1 MATQVGEAV
10 IKLSFDGKDVKA
22 SLSKADSEIKN
33 SGKQSGMNWGNAWS
47 VAAGSLISK
56 AISSITGMI
65 SSNLDTA
72 IKRVDTINNFPK
84 MMSNMKISASDSQ
97 KAIDKLSEK
106 LQGLPTSLQSGV
118 AAVSRFTSKNRDVK
132 KSTDL
137 FLALNNAI
145 LAGGAPMDIQATA
158 LEQLSQSYA
167 KGKPDMME
175 WRSAMTAM
183 PAQLNQVAKAMG
195 YVDADKLGEAL
206 RKGEVSMDD
215 FMATID
221 KLNKEGV
228 DGFQSFEEQ
237 ARNSTGGLGTALA
250 NVQNRVAAA
259 IGKIIDHL
267 GSGGIA
273 DAINNISA
281 GFGKIADGIIGII
294 DFLKENKWI
303 LEFAG
308 AFVGTLLAIGTAMK
322 IINAV
327 MAVSPITWIVAGVAA
342 LVAGIVLLVKYFD
355 VVSNWIHTNLP
366 WLGAILDSIGNAIGS
381 MGAVI
386 SNLVSIVVNLWN
398 TVLWPILEQLGQ
410 FLGPIL
416 GQLFNNLVSAVQ
428 FVVDA
433 WTAAF
438 NFVWGVIGGVAEAV
452 VGFFQGMISGASGA
466 FEGIKSIFGGL
477 ADFFGSVF
485 SAAWSKVKAVFSTGG
500 KIFMGIVDGI
510 VKAFKAIV
518 NAIIGGI
525 NKVVAVPF
533 NAINGVLSRV
543 KGIEIVG
550 IKPFDWVHTIDVPQI
565 PQLAQGGYASGATN
579 AIIGEAGKEVVLP
592 LENNTDNWAG
602 LLASKLSEQFEK
614 QDSVSGRPITV
625 NMTNE
630 INNEMD
636 AQDIGRVLMESIRRS
651 A

>member
-72 IKRVDTINNFPK
+72 IKRVDTISNFPK
-84 MMSNMKISASDSQ
+84 MMSNMKISADESQ
-97 KAIDKLSEK
+97 QAIDLLSEK

-118 AAVSRFTSKNRDVK
+118 SAVSRFTSKNKDVK

-158 LEQLSQSYA
+158 MEQLSQSYA

-183 PAQLNQVAKAMG
+183 PAQLSQVATAMG
-195 YVDADKLGEAL
+195 YIDADALGEAL
-206 RKGEVSMDD
+206 RKGEVSMED
-215 FMATID
+215 FMSTID
-221 KLNKEGV
+221 RLNKEGV

-237 ARNSTGGLGTALA
+237 ARNSTGGLGTALT

-267 GSGGIA
+267 DSAKIA
-273 DAINNISA
+273 GAINNISS
-281 GFGKIADGIIGII
+281 GFGKIADSVIGII
-294 DFLKENKWI
+294 DFLSENKWI

-308 AFVGTLLAIGTAMK
+308 AFVGTLLAVGVAMK

-327 MAVSPITWIVAGVAA
+327 MAVSPVTWIIAGIAAAVAG
-342 LVAGIVLLVKYFD
+342 LVLLIKYAD
-355 VVSNWIHTNLP
+355 KISDWIHTNLP
-366 WLGAILDSIGNAIGS
+366 WLGTILDSIGNMIGVV
-381 MGAVI
+381 GQHI
-386 SNLVSIVVNLWN
+386 STLASIVSVFWN
-398 TVLWPILEQLGQ
+398 NILFPVIQAVAN

-416 GQLFNNLVSAVQ
+416 GQIFNNLVSTIN
-428 FVVDA
+428 FVIGVFTTA
-433 WTAAF
+433 FNIVWTAIETTLSF
-438 NFVWGVIGGVAEAV
+438 FTNLFDNIGVMA
-452 VGFFQGMISGASGA
+452 QGAYNAITG
-466 FEGIKSIFGGL
+466 IFGNL
-477 ADFFGSVF
+477 ASFFGSIF
-485 SAAWSKVKAVFSTGG
+485 SNAWNAVKAVFSTGG

-510 VKAFKAIV
+510 LNAFKAIV
-518 NAIIGGI
+518 NTIIRGI
-525 NKVVAVPF
+525 NTVVAVPF
-533 NAINGVLSRV
+533 NGINAALSGIRN
-543 KGIEIVG
+543 IEIAG
-550 IKPFDWVHTIDVPQI
+550 LKPFEWISTISVPQI
-565 PQLAQGGYASGATN
+565 PYLAEGGYARGITN
-579 AIIGEAGKEVVLP
+579 AVIGEDGREVVLP

-614 QDSVSGRPITV
+614 QDAFSGRPITV

-636 AQDIGRVLMESIRRS
+636 ANDIGRVLMESIRRS